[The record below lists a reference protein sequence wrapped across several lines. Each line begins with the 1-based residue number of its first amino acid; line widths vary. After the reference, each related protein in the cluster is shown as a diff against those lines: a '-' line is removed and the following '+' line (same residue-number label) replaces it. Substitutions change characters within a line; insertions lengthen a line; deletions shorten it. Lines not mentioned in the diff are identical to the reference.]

1 MVEAGAVDVEL
12 AWGEPIRMGRKL
24 SRKEAT
30 RLSEIMIRQA
40 RQQAV
45 TGRSPD

>member
-1 MVEAGAVDVEL
+1 MGAIDVVL
-12 AWGEPIRMGRKL
+12 AWGEPIAMGAKT

-30 RLSEIMIRQA
+30 RLAEIAIRRA

-45 TGRSPD
+45 TGRPAGES